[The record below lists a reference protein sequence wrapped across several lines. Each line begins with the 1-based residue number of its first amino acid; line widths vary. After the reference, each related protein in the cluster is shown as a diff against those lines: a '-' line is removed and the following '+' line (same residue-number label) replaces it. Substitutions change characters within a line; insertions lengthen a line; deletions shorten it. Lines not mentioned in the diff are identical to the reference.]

1 MNALVASRR
10 WVVPAMLLA
19 LHGALVSEPGGAF
32 SRTWLLVHFGLFL
45 LWQPF
50 ISTRRAIEPFAALL
64 LVVIVA
70 VTLYFLAGWMIVTWL
85 LLLIGILG
93 GRVFMTQAALRNRF
107 YLLAFCHPLVVLLLF
122 AISHVLL
129 AHGITHHVALF
140 ASAIPPCVL

>member
-19 LHGALVSEPGGAF
+19 LHGALISEPGGAF

-93 GRVFMTQAALRNRF
+93 GRGFMTRAALRNPF
-107 YLLAFCHPLVVLLLF
+107 YLLRFCCLPAVLL
-122 AISHVLL
+122 
-129 AHGITHHVALF
+129 
-140 ASAIPPCVL
+140 PCAAPHRHLRQDI